1 VKVALLKRKK
11 IPIKWLKLTR
21 LLLTLSFKTSPQ
33 TPEGGLKAFDK
44 IKFEDLINK
53 KNETLFLPLGE
64 VRRG

>member
-1 VKVALLKRKK
+1 
-11 IPIKWLKLTR
+11 
-21 LLLTLSFKTSPQ
+21 LLTLSFKTSPQ